1 MVFVSERETEISF
14 AKEDQCSKSATMR
27 GCSMLCEASWLVALR
42 GRADW
47 IDWHVKPFED
57 HGFAVLLLAL

>member
-1 MVFVSERETEISF
+1 VLEVSND
-14 AKEDQCSKSATMR
+14 AGA
-27 GCSMLCEASWLVALR
+27 MLCEASWLVALR